1 MKFCHGWKG
10 FGLLCGIV
18 KDVAINVMLLEVG
31 TGGVGV
37 GMNEDG
43 GDGKELLMHQ

>member
-1 MKFCHGWKG
+1 M
-10 FGLLCGIV
+10 CGIV
-18 KDVAINVMLLEVG
+18 EDVAITAILLEVG

-43 GDGKELLMHQ
+43 GDGKEVADAPVDLVEG